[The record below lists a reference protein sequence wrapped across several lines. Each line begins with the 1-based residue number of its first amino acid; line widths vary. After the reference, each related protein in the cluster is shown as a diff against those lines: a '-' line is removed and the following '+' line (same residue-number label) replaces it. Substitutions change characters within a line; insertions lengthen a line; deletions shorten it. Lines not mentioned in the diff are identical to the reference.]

1 MTSLQAG
8 SAPMRIGFAGTPG
21 FAAAM
26 LKAIVDAGRP
36 VVIALAQPD
45 RPRGRG
51 MAIEAGPV
59 ATLARA
65 ERIEL
70 FQPSALKTAEARA
83 PVIAVPLDVL
93 VVAAYGLIL
102 PPQILAW
109 PVHGCINVHA
119 SLLPRWRGA
128 APIERALLAG
138 DEQTGVSIMQ
148 MDADLDT
155 GPVIARYP
163 LPIAARD
170 TAGALREKLVRVGAK
185 AIVETLARL
194 EREGRLEA
202 TPQSDAEATYAPKID
217 GREAVIDW
225 RTNAH
230 GIDRTVRAF
239 NPAPG
244 ASTTLEGE
252 LIKIWEAESGPA
264 RFGAPGTIVRADAK
278 GIVVACGEGAL
289 LVRELQ
295 RASGKRMSA
304 AAFLAGHPL
313 AGDARFG
320 LANG

>member
-1 MTSLQAG
+1 
-8 SAPMRIGFAGTPG
+8 MRVGFAGTPG

-26 LKAIVDAGRP
+26 LKAILDAGRP
-36 VVIALAQPD
+36 VALALAQPD

-51 MAIEAGPV
+51 MATEPGPV
-59 ATLARA
+59 AALARA
-65 ERIEL
+65 ERIAL
-70 FQPSALKTAEARA
+70 RQPASLKTAEERA
-83 PVIAVPLDVL
+83 PVTAIPLDVL

-102 PPQILAW
+102 PPEILVW

-138 DEQTGVSIMQ
+138 DEETGISIMQ
-148 MDADLDT
+148 MDAGLDT

-163 LPIAARD
+163 VPIAARD
-170 TAGALREKLVRVGAK
+170 TAGGLREKLAQTGAH

-194 EREGRLEA
+194 EREGRLTA
-202 TPQSDAEATYAPKID
+202 TPQPEAMATYAAKID
-217 GREAVIDW
+217 RREAVIDW
-225 RTNAH
+225 RSNANT
-230 GIDRTVRAF
+230 IDRAVRAF

-244 ASTTLEGE
+244 TTTMLDGE
-252 LIKIWEAESGPA
+252 LIKIWEADPGSG

-313 AGDARFG
+313 VGDARFG
-320 LANG
+320 PANG